1 MIVTEITDYTKTKVK
16 VCLDNRTDFQL
27 YKKEIKKHNIVEGE
41 ELSDYDEILKET
53 LIPRAKKRAIHL
65 IEKMYRTES
74 DLRRKLRQNGYPE
87 EAIDEAISYVKS
99 YNYINDKRYA
109 CMYVRNYRD
118 SRTRNRIFDDMYR
131 KGIDKEL
138 INYALDEEYTTDEE
152 ELMDMILRKRN
163 YNRETATMKEKD
175 KMFRFLA
182 RKGFDL
188 DMIRRHLTS
197 TL

>member
-65 IEKMYRTES
+65 IEKMDRTES

>member
-1 MIVTEITDYTKTKVK
+1 MIVTEIADYTKTKVK

-27 YKKEIKKHNIVEGE
+27 YKKEINKYNIVEGE
-41 ELSDYDEILKET
+41 EITNYDEILNET

-65 IEKMYRTES
+65 IEKMDRTES
-74 DLRRKLRQNGYPE
+74 DLRRKLIKNGYPK

-99 YNYINDKRYA
+99 YNYVNDKRYA

-118 SRTRNRIFDDMYR
+118 SRTMNRISDDMYR

-138 INYALDEEYTTDEE
+138 IMYALAEEYTTDEE
-152 ELMDMILRKRN
+152 DSIDTFIRKRN
-163 YNRETATMKEKD
+163 YNKDTATMKERD

-182 RKGFDL
+182 GKGFEL